1 MSIDYNGLREPE
13 ITRVPTVQRPAPTR
27 YEGLP
32 AQPIEAGRGEIE
44 KLWELT
50 PTERLGLALDQTALA
65 IKVTTGLLPHL
76 FNITIGLIVK
86 NWKTTT
92 AAIIA
97 ALAYLVGTLFGI
109 QLPTDAIQ
117 TTALFIIGLFAME
130 WRIGGS
136 KPKQTT
142 ENE

>member
-1 MSIDYNGLREPE
+1 M
-13 ITRVPTVQRPAPTR
+13 
-27 YEGLP
+27 
-32 AQPIEAGRGEIE
+32 
-44 KLWELT
+44 
-50 PTERLGLALDQTALA
+50 
-65 IKVTTGLLPHL
+65 
-76 FNITIGLIVK
+76 K